1 MTFLLGTDANY
12 NFVHQLKNGYRMGK
26 ADNASHSVGEIIKSC
41 WSAEPGERPTG
52 TNVPHSAGIVRQ
64 LFLFK
69 FK

>member
-1 MTFLLGTDANY
+1 
-12 NFVHQLKNGYRMGK
+12 MGK